1 MTGQEDPKI
10 VKVKGN
16 QGLNQHRWE
25 WKNGKKELRVL
36 RIKRAQGE
44 KESKVASSKLNNQK
58 VADAINIELI
68 EEKERK

>member
-44 KESKVASSKLNNQK
+44 KESKVAS
-58 VADAINIELI
+58 ATF
-68 EEKERK
+68 